1 MVMQCMKVLIASSL
15 FCLVLARANA
25 TEINLITAPYPPYY
39 GPHLT
44 NQGPITEIV
53 VSAYKKVG
61 YRVNIKYVP
70 WARALETV
78 KAGKADGLYGAW
90 YSAERTRWFVYSH
103 QLLSNE
109 IVLYKHKG
117 TAPETFTSYSDL
129 QPYKIGIVRGYRNP
143 PAFDAAHLR
152 TDVADTDA
160 TNLKKLAAKR
170 IDLILIDRGT
180 ATHLLQHEL
189 PEYREHLEAV
199 EPPVEVVP
207 MHLIISKKAEDYQT
221 KMDDFNQGLELL
233 SAAGVVEAILKQ
245 HNMR

>member
-1 MVMQCMKVLIASSL
+1 MQCMKVLIASSL

-39 GPHLT
+39 GPNLT

-61 YRVNIKYVP
+61 YRVNITYVP

-78 KAGKADGLYGAW
+78 KAGKAEGLYGAW
-90 YSAERTRWFVYSH
+90 YSAERTQWFVYSH

-170 IDLILIDRGT
+170 IDLILIDRET

>member
-1 MVMQCMKVLIASSL
+1 MQYMKMLIASSL
-15 FCLVLARANA
+15 FCFVLARANA

-39 GPHLT
+39 GPNLT

-53 VSAYKKVG
+53 VAAYRKVG
-61 YRVNIKYVP
+61 YRVTTQYVP

-90 YSAERTRWFVYSH
+90 YSTERAQWFVYSKP
-103 QLLSNE
+103 LPSNE
-109 IVLYKHKG
+109 IVLYKRKG
-117 TAPETFTSYSDL
+117 AAPRTFTSYREL

-143 PAFDAAHLR
+143 PAFDTAHLQ
-152 TDVADTDA
+152 TDIADTDA
-160 TNLKKLAAKR
+160 TNLKKLAEKR

-189 PEYREHLEAV
+189 PAYREHLEAV
-199 EPPVEVVP
+199 EPPVEVLP
-207 MHLIISKKAEDYQT
+207 MHLIISKKTNDYQT
-221 KMDDFNQGLELL
+221 KMDDFNKGLELL
-233 SAAGVVEAILKQ
+233 STEGGIAAIMTQ

>member
-39 GPHLT
+39 GPNLT

-61 YRVNIKYVP
+61 YRVNITYVP

-78 KAGKADGLYGAW
+78 KAGKAEGLYGAW
-90 YSAERTRWFVYSH
+90 YSAERTQWFVYSH

-170 IDLILIDRGT
+170 IDLILIDRET

>member
-1 MVMQCMKVLIASSL
+1 MKILIASSL
-15 FCLVLARANA
+15 FCFTVVRANA

-39 GPHLT
+39 GPNLT

-53 VSAYKKVG
+53 VTAYKKVG

-90 YSAERTRWFVYSH
+90 YSTERAQWFVYSNP
-103 QLLSNE
+103 LPRNE
-109 IVLYKHKG
+109 IMLYKRKG
-117 TAPETFTSYSDL
+117 TAPPTFTSYRDL
-129 QPYKIGIVRGYRNP
+129 RPYKIGIVRGYRNP

-180 ATHLLQHEL
+180 ATYILQHEL
-189 PEYREHLEAV
+189 REYREHLEAV
-199 EPPVEVVP
+199 EPPAEVLP
-207 MHLIISKKAEDYQT
+207 MHLIISKKAQDYQT

-233 SAAGVVEAILKQ
+233 SAEGVVESIMRQ

>member
-1 MVMQCMKVLIASSL
+1 MQCMKILIASSL

-39 GPHLT
+39 GPNLT
-44 NQGPITEIV
+44 HQGPVTEIV
-53 VSAYKKVG
+53 VAAYKKVG
-61 YRVNIKYVP
+61 YRVNIEYVP

-90 YSAERTRWFVYSH
+90 YSAERAQWFVYSN
-103 QLLSNE
+103 QLPSNE
-109 IVLYKHKG
+109 IVLYKRKG
-117 TAPETFTSYSDL
+117 TAPGTFTSYSEL
-129 QPYKIGIVRGYRNP
+129 RPYKIGIVRGYRNP

-152 TDVADTDA
+152 TDLADTDA
-160 TNLKKLAAKR
+160 TNLKKLAANR

-180 ATHLLQHEL
+180 ATYLLQYEL

-199 EPPVEVVP
+199 EPPVEVLP
-207 MHLIISKKAEDYQT
+207 MHLIISKKAKDYQT
-221 KMDDFNQGLELL
+221 KMDDFNKGLELL
-233 SAAGVVEAILKQ
+233 SADGGVEAILKQ

>member
-1 MVMQCMKVLIASSL
+1 MQCMKVLIASSL

-39 GPHLT
+39 GPNLT
-44 NQGPITEIV
+44 NHGPITEIV

-61 YRVNIKYVP
+61 YRVNITYVP

-90 YSAERTRWFVYSH
+90 YSAERTQWFVYSH

-143 PAFDAAHLR
+143 PAFDAAYLR